1 MVRTPACDNH
11 CPVFYAISR
20 FGDKWSLLIVRDL
33 MFFGKRTYGEFL
45 GSGEGIATNILANRL
60 AQLESDGIID
70 KRPDPDNGARILY
83 SLTEKGMALM
93 PVLLEL
99 INWSATYDD
108 QTRAPPVFVQALRED
123 RESLQ
128 KTLRELYESD
138 ISLLEHLGSNF

>member
-1 MVRTPACDNH
+1 
-11 CPVFYAISR
+11 
-20 FGDKWSLLIVRDL
+20 

-138 ISLLEHLGSNF
+138 TSLLEHLGSNF